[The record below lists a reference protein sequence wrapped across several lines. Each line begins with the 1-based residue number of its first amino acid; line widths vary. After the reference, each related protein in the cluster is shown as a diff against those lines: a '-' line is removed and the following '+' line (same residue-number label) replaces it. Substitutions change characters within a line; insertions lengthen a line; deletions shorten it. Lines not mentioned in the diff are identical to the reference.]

1 MCRLRRR
8 GGVGATGLKEELKT
22 LTTVKS
28 NMGARLALC
37 PCALTE
43 MWNWT
48 VWVFCPHSLRLVR
61 VCFTGQPPEFVP
73 SRWCGPVTTSQPF
86 FADGG
91 LPAVGCLQST
101 LASHNPQTRNSCRR
115 CVAPPLSHLWT
126 VVGVVNSHRIPV
138 LQPCR
143 RLQHRNS
150 EPNVSASGSPGPLMT
165 HRCVLLTTNS
175 GRHRCWLAA
184 ADNSW
189 VGVYIHRYSG

>member
-1 MCRLRRR
+1 MMCRLRRR

-73 SRWCGPVTTSQPF
+73 SRWCGPVTTS
-86 FADGG
+86 
-91 LPAVGCLQST
+91 L
-101 LASHNPQTRNSCRR
+101 
-115 CVAPPLSHLWT
+115 T
-126 VVGVVNSHRIPV
+126 VFR
-138 LQPCR
+138 
-143 RLQHRNS
+143 
-150 EPNVSASGSPGPLMT
+150 
-165 HRCVLLTTNS
+165 
-175 GRHRCWLAA
+175 
-184 ADNSW
+184 
-189 VGVYIHRYSG
+189 